1 MQILLKVHQELAE
14 KIRERIEDHGYS
26 LAIVVDEDQK
36 QVDLHEYVHETN
48 ALVVLGNVDDNEC
61 SGCGGPIELL
71 N

>member
-48 ALVVLGNVDDNEC
+48 ALVVLGDVDY
-61 SGCGGPIELL
+61 
-71 N
+71 